1 MTFDATYHEQAQDQ
15 AQLPAASVYVC
26 VCVRDVNRAIASI
39 MVSRRKTAADK
50 DADKVADAGVWCRLP
65 QLLLLTPAPS
75 AAAPPFLLLP
85 LLLLFPL
92 LPGETISHIQR

>member
-15 AQLPAASVYVC
+15 AQLPAASMCVR

-50 DADKVADAGVWCRLP
+50 DADKVADAGAWCRLL
-65 QLLLLTPAPS
+65 QLLLHSSYCPCSFSSPCYLAKL
-75 AAAPPFLLLP
+75 FLIYNDKLKAT
-85 LLLLFPL
+85 F
-92 LPGETISHIQR
+92 